1 MNWNNASDSFIKISL
16 RMCTRARLRS
26 HTLTKLWVMMWTVSA
41 ISVLRINR
49 IGTEKNQKSNGRK
62 KERKKWRWTMINS
75 IQSLAP
81 IASNTSEFTWITC
94 DGVCF
99 NLFIR
104 CFFLLVR
111 SRKSRPALFERYIN
125 TTTTKSCPRRL
136 RMAIYWNINFGWMKT
151 NVKTIYEYLLFTLDK
166 MYAFEFNASALRS
179 PIHWWAV
186 NVC

>member
-1 MNWNNASDSFIKISL
+1 MFDTKIFTNINHLNMNWNNASDSFIKISL

-104 CFFLLVR
+104 CFFFWSEVE
-111 SRKSRPALFERYIN
+111 SRDQHCLRGISIQQQQKAARVDCGWRYIE
-125 TTTTKSCPRRL
+125 
-136 RMAIYWNINFGWMKT
+136 I
-151 NVKTIYEYLLFTLDK
+151 
-166 MYAFEFNASALRS
+166 
-179 PIHWWAV
+179 
-186 NVC
+186 